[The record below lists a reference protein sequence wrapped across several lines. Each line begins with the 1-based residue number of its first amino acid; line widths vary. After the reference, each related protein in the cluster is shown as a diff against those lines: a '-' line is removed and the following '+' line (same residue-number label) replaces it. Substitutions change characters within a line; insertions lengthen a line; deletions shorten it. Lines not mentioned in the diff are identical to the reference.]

1 MRTNSV
7 DKIEEMQGKIDLGH
21 FKQWS
26 IHLCEDNVP
35 EVGVGQVGDC
45 AGVDMQLNVDN
56 VLEGSL
62 PLGLQQ
68 TKANVDNVLDGSLQ
82 KTKSH
87 LMKGALRW
95 GYNKAASIRVTGAV
109 ATSLA
114 YL

>member
-7 DKIEEMQGKIDLGH
+7 DKIKEMQGKIDLGH
-21 FKQWS
+21 FEHWF

-68 TKANVDNVLDGSLQ
+68 TKADVDNVLNGSSQ
-82 KTKSH
+82 QTKSH
-87 LMKGALRW
+87 LTKGALGW
-95 GYNKAASIRVTGAV
+95 GYNKAASIRVNRGCGH
-109 ATSLA
+109 
-114 YL
+114 

>member
-7 DKIEEMQGKIDLGH
+7 DKIEEMQGKIDFGH
-21 FKQWS
+21 SKQWF

-35 EVGVGQVGDC
+35 EVGQVGDC

-68 TKANVDNVLDGSLQ
+68 TKSDVDNVLDGSLNP
-82 KTKSH
+82 T
-87 LMKGALRW
+87 L
-95 GYNKAASIRVTGAV
+95 
-109 ATSLA
+109 
-114 YL
+114 

>member
-7 DKIEEMQGKIDLGH
+7 DKIEKMHGKIDFGH
-21 FKQWS
+21 FKKWF
-26 IHLCEDNVP
+26 IHFCEDNVP

-68 TKANVDNVLDGSLQ
+68 TKSDVDNVLDGSLNP
-82 KTKSH
+82 T
-87 LMKGALRW
+87 L
-95 GYNKAASIRVTGAV
+95 
-109 ATSLA
+109 
-114 YL
+114 